1 MTIYNANG
9 VELYDAPITSKDI
22 IKCVLMGDY
31 YIELSFNT
39 GAYIDFTVGSYI
51 LYQGRKFE
59 ILYTQYP
66 DAHHGGYKYTL
77 RFDAQQGKM
86 KKAKVFWLASANHE
100 TTFSNTAKLAD
111 FGQLIVANMN
121 RYLGG
126 DNWLWGGVSAYEDDV
141 LKPVSFNGDFCWDAL
156 SNIASTFG
164 VEWWTVED
172 GDEVRLYMGKL
183 EVGTPETFKVGE
195 VITSIPTRR
204 GEDAEYGTRFY
215 VFGSTRNIPEDYD
228 TTEQGGPT
236 NHISQKRLHLPN
248 GIQYIDA
255 IEGLT
260 PEQIVEQ
267 VVFFEDVY
275 PKNTETVTA
284 VDVEYKEIVEGEE
297 NAVYI
302 MQCNDTP
309 FTPDNLITGETL
321 GCKFTSG
328 DLNGR
333 EFELIIDTENFDQR
347 FEIKA
352 QTEDAGDTVLVIPNE
367 YLHPKQ
373 GDTFVLTGVKLPTER
388 IREAEEELLDV
399 GTAWAMKKSSDTN
412 VYDCPTNP
420 VYCRENDKN
429 YDIGQVVRLVG
440 MQFGNVGRLSRI
452 QSYEKKLYDEY
463 QATYTVGDNTPYSR
477 MGSIEKSIEESAYAE
492 RIGIASGVGVYV
504 IRSKYDLTTPTD
516 TNVYSALYTALEY
529 LSKRKGG
536 NIAGPVT
543 FDKSLTTSDFKQGE
557 LMGAGAGI
565 YDDGKGNKVV
575 EADKIIVR
583 KEAVFNELVINQTT
597 FQRGTTVFSCGGCRL
612 TAVEE
617 YDTYYRCYYDNK
629 GELRF
634 AGLEVGDQAR
644 CQRYD
649 ASYGAIVKYY
659 WRLVVGVGKD
669 YVDLSK
675 TDCDGTGVPA
685 EGDDIVQLGN
695 RNDAT
700 RQSAVVISPLNGG
713 VVEVFAGINS
723 FSLSEKNYVG
733 MGVDAATGEAYIYGY
748 GRMFF
753 GDRGEG
759 QYIKYEK
766 GDDGEYHLK
775 INADVTLGASS
786 DLSGSTQFAELGKQ
800 VGSKIESHYDD
811 YDGGKDVLADEWAE
825 SGIEAE
831 HEGDIFTNTETGAT
845 WHWISAWDGN
855 QHSYQWVATADVK
868 AQASIDNIF
877 NQGVVTP
884 ADLLALETEL
894 SKIATEYENIKAQ
907 SDKFLSGEAL
917 DHFGYYEYCYD
928 EYSGWLGMI
937 INVVKQG
944 NIDDRAERLYDEK
957 GRYYSSLKTVSA
969 YISSAIKADIT
980 DLDYLKN
987 VFPNALL
994 DVKGASLAQL
1004 LGVKDGDNNIVAG
1017 LYGGADD
1024 TLNANGF
1031 YDEEHHRTLMFFAG
1045 AKDGI
1050 SDGKVAS
1057 AATRIYDDGTI
1068 YTNKLI
1074 ATNADISGKIVSG
1087 EGEVGGFEIDGN
1099 SLEATSTPFSNH
1111 VAKMLLSAS
1120 IIKFTDNLNDSLVAR
1135 MSLGVSD
1142 GGWAGEDHAVTGLLK
1157 IDIDCNLSYAHT
1169 GAVIKAKNAYN
1180 TNTALRL
1187 SASSEHE
1194 NAHNYALYT
1203 EQGDIFVEQGRIIGL
1218 RPNISVI
1225 TSGTTL
1231 SPSQNI
1237 VLCNNTSAMTLTL
1250 PSSAYIGQ
1258 MYIIRRLTS
1267 NANVTIQAPPGS
1279 YIVSGSRSMSEAISQ
1294 NPTITLSNYHAVEL
1308 HYAEVGDKKIWVAN
1322 YMAYNI

>member
-51 LYQGRKFE
+51 RYQGRKFE

-86 KKAKVFWLASANHE
+86 KKAKVFWLASANNE

-126 DNWLWGGVSAYEDDV
+126 DNWLWGGVSAFEDDV

-255 IEGLT
+255 IEGLA

-284 VDVEYKEIVEGEE
+284 VDIEYKEIVEGEE

-440 MQFGNVGRLSRI
+440 MQFGNIGRLSRI

-583 KEAVFNELVINQTT
+583 KEAVFNELVINQAT

-634 AGLEVGDQAR
+634 AGLQVGDQAR

-659 WRLVVGVGKD
+659 WRLVVGVGKN

-675 TDCDGTGVPA
+675 TDCDGTGIPA

-748 GRMFF
+748 GRMYF
-753 GDRGEG
+753 GDREGG
-759 QYIKYEK
+759 QYIKYELAP
-766 GDDGEYHLK
+766 DNQYHLK
-775 INADVTLGASS
+775 IYADVTLGASS
-786 DLSGSTQFAELGKQ
+786 DLS
-800 VGSKIESHYDD
+800 ESEEFNDVAN
-811 YDGGKDVLADEWAE
+811 KVVDVL
-825 SGIEAE
+825 SK
-831 HEGDIFTNTETGAT
+831 DI
-845 WHWISAWDGN
+845 I
-855 QHSYQWVATADVK
+855 
-868 AQASIDNIF
+868 
-877 NQGVVTP
+877 TP
-884 ADLLALETEL
+884 ADYQLLLQEQRAITTEYTSITEEAKRWLSEPDYDLEYYVYCYEDYKFRLDAIIATIRDGENYDRVDVINAIRTQYNGALEVITKLL
-894 SKIATEYENIKAQ
+894 SSTRDAN
-907 SDKFLSGEAL
+907 
-917 DHFGYYEYCYD
+917 
-928 EYSGWLGMI
+928 
-937 INVVKQG
+937 
-944 NIDDRAERLYDEK
+944 
-957 GRYYSSLKTVSA
+957 
-969 YISSAIKADIT
+969 IT
-980 DLDYLKN
+980 DLDYLKQ
-987 VFPNALL
+987 VFPNSLL
-994 DVKGASLAQL
+994 DINGASLAQL
-1004 LGVKDGDNNIVAG
+1004 LGVKNDANNVVAG
-1017 LYGGADD
+1017 LYGGADE

-1031 YDEEHHRTLMFFAG
+1031 KDEKHGTLMIFAG
-1045 AKDGI
+1045 ADDIQDPTTAK
-1050 SDGKVAS
+1050 
-1057 AATRIYDDGTI
+1057 TRIYEDGTI
-1068 YTNKLI
+1068 IAAGGAIVFNPDGSGQLANGRLSWNAYGKMTSRYPIEQEWVRIEVEDDGYVDFTKGGYLWPYLTNQMYRIASPENSLLDSFCVRGDIITRSTSGCTFLFDNAVTLYSGVVIDGVQEYISGNKLFFLPASPNVV
-1074 ATNADISGKIVSG
+1074 ATFTRNNDLNGGWLMTLNCSFDKS
-1087 EGEVGGFEIDGN
+1087 GFEFI
-1099 SLEATSTPFSNH
+1099 
-1111 VAKMLLSAS
+1111 
-1120 IIKFTDNLNDSLVAR
+1120 
-1135 MSLGVSD
+1135 
-1142 GGWAGEDHAVTGLLK
+1142 
-1157 IDIDCNLSYAHT
+1157 
-1169 GAVIKAKNAYN
+1169 
-1180 TNTALRL
+1180 
-1187 SASSEHE
+1187 
-1194 NAHNYALYT
+1194 
-1203 EQGDIFVEQGRIIGL
+1203 
-1218 RPNISVI
+1218 
-1225 TSGTTL
+1225 
-1231 SPSQNI
+1231 
-1237 VLCNNTSAMTLTL
+1237 
-1250 PSSAYIGQ
+1250 
-1258 MYIIRRLTS
+1258 
-1267 NANVTIQAPPGS
+1267 
-1279 YIVSGSRSMSEAISQ
+1279 
-1294 NPTITLSNYHAVEL
+1294 
-1308 HYAEVGDKKIWVAN
+1308 
-1322 YMAYNI
+1322 

>member
-1 MTIYNANG
+1 MTIYKANG

-39 GAYIDFTVGSYI
+39 GAYIDFSVGSYI

-86 KKAKVFWLASANHE
+86 KKAKVFWLASANYE

-236 NHISQKRLHLPN
+236 NHISQKRLHLPD

-284 VDVEYKEIVEGEE
+284 VDIEYKEIVEGEE

-440 MQFGNVGRLSRI
+440 MQFGNIGRLSRI

-477 MGSIEKSIEESAYAE
+477 MGSIEKSIEASAYAE

-583 KEAVFNELVINQTT
+583 KEAIFNELVINQTT
-597 FQRGTTVFSCGGCRL
+597 FQRGTTVFSSGGCRL

-629 GELRF
+629 HELRF
-634 AGLEVGDQAR
+634 AGLEVEDLAR

-649 ASYGAIVKYY
+649 SSYGDIVKYY
-659 WRLVVGVGKD
+659 WRLVVGVGDD

-675 TDCDGTGVPA
+675 ADCDGAGVP
-685 EGDDIVQLGN
+685 EVGDDIVQLGN
-695 RNDAT
+695 RTDNS

-713 VVEVFAGINS
+713 AVEVFAGVNS
-723 FSLSEKNYVG
+723 FSLSEKNFVG
-733 MGVDAATGEAYIYGY
+733 IGVNAATGKAYMYGY
-748 GRMFF
+748 GDFF
-753 GDRGEG
+753 AGDRNKAL
-759 QYIKYEK
+759 QYIEYK
-766 GDDGEYHLK
+766 DGELNIK
-775 INADVTLGASS
+775 ANVTLGAES
-786 DLSGSTQFAELGKQ
+786 DLS
-800 VGSKIESHYDD
+800 
-811 YDGGKDVLADEWAE
+811 
-825 SGIEAE
+825 
-831 HEGDIFTNTETGAT
+831 
-845 WHWISAWDGN
+845 
-855 QHSYQWVATADVK
+855 DVK
-868 AQASIDNIF
+868 AFSDILNTDVITASDFQFIE
-877 NQGVVTP
+877 Q
-884 ADLLALETEL
+884 EMR
-894 SKIATEYENIKAQ
+894 KIEYEYDTIQ
-907 SDKFLSGEAL
+907 QEAARIL
-917 DHFGYYEYCYD
+917 PKDESLGMNVTFGYYEFTYQNY
-928 EYSGWLGMI
+928 YSALSYV
-937 INVVKQG
+937 INQIKAG
-944 NIDDRAERLYDEK
+944 NAYTNIDAFNAAKSD
-957 GRYYSSLKTVSA
+957 YYAALETITNLLSSTRDDN
-969 YISSAIKADIT
+969 IS
-980 DLDYLKN
+980 DLDYLKKI
-987 VFPNALL
+987 FPNALL
-994 DVKGASLAQL
+994 DVNGATLSLL
-1004 LGVKDGDNNIVAG
+1004 LGVKDGTDNDAMVVAG
-1017 LYGGADD
+1017 LYGGGDE
-1024 TLNANGF
+1024 TLNSNGF
-1031 YDEEHHRTLMFFAG
+1031 YDNTHGALLFFAG
-1045 AKDGI
+1045 ANEGI
-1050 SDGKVAS
+1050 DAGRVAD
-1057 AATRIYDDGTI
+1057 AMLRIYEDGTI
-1068 YTNKLI
+1068 I
-1074 ATNADISGKIVSG
+1074 AAGGKIVFNPDGSG
-1087 EGEVGGFEIDGN
+1087 QLASGRLSWSANGKMTSRFPTTIDWQDITTDDDGYVDFSYGGYLIPDQFGRNYKVVASSDDFDSFELRGNMTTRSSHHDVFLFDTRVRYYTGEYNSSSASPEYIEG
-1099 SLEATSTPFSNH
+1099 STLYFSSRTNANG
-1111 VAKMLLSAS
+1111 VAK
-1120 IIKFTDNLNDSLVAR
+1120 FTRDYTGSGDGWILETNLIVGDD
-1135 MSLGVSD
+1135 GV
-1142 GGWAGEDHAVTGLLK
+1142 
-1157 IDIDCNLSYAHT
+1157 DI
-1169 GAVIKAKNAYN
+1169 
-1180 TNTALRL
+1180 
-1187 SASSEHE
+1187 
-1194 NAHNYALYT
+1194 
-1203 EQGDIFVEQGRIIGL
+1203 
-1218 RPNISVI
+1218 
-1225 TSGTTL
+1225 
-1231 SPSQNI
+1231 
-1237 VLCNNTSAMTLTL
+1237 TLT
-1250 PSSAYIGQ
+1250 
-1258 MYIIRRLTS
+1258 
-1267 NANVTIQAPPGS
+1267 
-1279 YIVSGSRSMSEAISQ
+1279 
-1294 NPTITLSNYHAVEL
+1294 
-1308 HYAEVGDKKIWVAN
+1308 D
-1322 YMAYNI
+1322 